1 MFTSST
7 LSSANKYILTL
18 TSQTGAQ
25 PEGLVFPSQPGKYQ
39 TSISFD
45 VTGSG
50 TYNIYNNLYLD
61 VFGTPFTLLKVQA
74 WVTIPGD
81 PNLVWIQLTPTTTI
95 QTFQQI
101 VIEFPTKSS
110 AGATLFSNDLGT
122 GLIDGSLIP
131 VDVIDGDFDNTF
143 MKCRLF
149 YGDQTNSKNAKV
161 VCGSFTQ
168 AITSSKLLFF
178 AFKIVNPSISVQV
191 SIPLFIYS

>member
-7 LSSANKYILTL
+7 LSSTNKYILTL
-18 TSQTGAQ
+18 TSQTGTQ
-25 PEGLVFPSQPGKYQ
+25 PEGLIFPSQPGKYQ

-50 TYNIYNNLYLD
+50 TYSIYNNLYLD

-95 QTFQQI
+95 QTNQQI
-101 VIEFPTKSS
+101 VVEFPTKSS
-110 AGATLFSNDLGT
+110 AGANLFSNDLGT
-122 GLIDGSLIP
+122 GLTDGSLIA
-131 VDVIDGDFDNTF
+131 VDVIDGNFDNTF

-149 YGDQTNSKNAKV
+149 YGDQANSKNAKI

-168 AITSSKLLFF
+168 TISSSQLLFF
-178 AFKIVNPSISVQV
+178 AFKIVNPSISVQI